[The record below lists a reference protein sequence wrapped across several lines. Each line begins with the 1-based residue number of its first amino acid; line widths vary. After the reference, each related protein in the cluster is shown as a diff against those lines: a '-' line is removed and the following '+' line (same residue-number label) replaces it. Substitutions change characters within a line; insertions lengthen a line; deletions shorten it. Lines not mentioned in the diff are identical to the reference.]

1 MTQLDRIIGGIDAI
15 ESGLTLKA
23 NYADEKTHLDNIYSD
38 LSVMA
43 TMGAPRW
50 KINDAKNRIRRIVDW
65 MNEEEKAAALR

>member
-1 MTQLDRIIGGIDAI
+1 MTQIDRIIGGIDAI

-50 KINDAKNRIRRIVDW
+50 KVNDAKTRIRRIKDW
-65 MNEEEKAAALR
+65 MKEEEAHA